1 MVYTTIDSTP
11 SLQILRLHDM
21 IKMQPIDDDELANGN
36 GGILQRPPPKP
47 ILQYARGTMSTV
59 VLHRLDALHI
69 LTTR

>member
-1 MVYTTIDSTP
+1 
-11 SLQILRLHDM
+11 M
-21 IKMQPIDDDELANGN
+21 IKMQPIDDGDDELANGN

-47 ILQYARGTMSTV
+47 TLQYARGTMSTV

>member
-47 ILQYARGTMSTV
+47 PLQYARGTNR
-59 VLHRLDALHI
+59 LHALHI